1 MSSDAGARTPGGCV
15 RTPLRSAVGGWERV
29 DMRDGSP
36 LPRGRRFAVR
46 ALLVLGTL
54 LAIAAIA
61 AVFANRQVLNADN
74 WADTSSALLEDEEIR
89 AQFSTFLVDAVY
101 ANVDV
106 EAEIAQGLP
115 PRTARLA
122 GPIAGGLRTFAER
135 TTNRALGRP
144 RFQEAWE
151 NANRVTAQQFIA
163 IAEGES
169 KAITQSGDAVVLDVR
184 VILVE
189 IIGRLGL
196 PSSLADKIPPDA
208 GAIKVMSADQVETA
222 KTGVTTLRSL
232 AVVLPVLA
240 LLSLGLA
247 VYLARGRRRK
257 TLLSAGIALILAGIA
272 VLVLRSILGE
282 EVTSALATTDTV
294 QPAADQAWS
303 ISTRMLRD
311 VAQATIIGGIPIVA
325 AAVLAGPTRPATWL
339 RRMMAPWL
347 RDRPGIVYGV
357 VGTLVA
363 LVVLWGPIPATQ
375 RLVPVLIMIGLV
387 ILGVEVLRRQTAREF
402 PDATA
407 DDTWA
412 ALRPGVARL
421 RGGTSDARET
431 RVDRLERLE
440 RLHDTGALTDEEF
453 AAEKAANGT
462 RDRGAVSEGSREP
475 GIDASSNQ

>member
-1 MSSDAGARTPGGCV
+1 
-15 RTPLRSAVGGWERV
+15 
-29 DMRDGSP
+29 MREGSP

-61 AVFANRQVLNADN
+61 AVFANRQALNADN

-89 AQFSTFLVDAVY
+89 AQLSAFLVDEVY

-106 EAEIAQGLP
+106 EAEIARGLP
-115 PRTARLA
+115 ERTARLA

-144 RFQEAWE
+144 RVQQAWK
-151 NANRVTAQQFIA
+151 NANRITAQQFIA

-169 KAITQSGDAVVLDVR
+169 EAITQSGDAVVLDLR
-184 VILVE
+184 VILLDLVE
-189 IIGRLGL
+189 RLGL
-196 PSSLADKIPPDA
+196 PSSIADKIPPDA
-208 GAIKVMSADQVETA
+208 GAVRIMSADQVETA

-240 LLSLGLA
+240 LLTLGLA
-247 VYLARGRRRK
+247 VFLARGRRRR
-257 TLLSAGIALILAGIA
+257 TLLAAGIGLILAGIA
-272 VLVLRSILGE
+272 VLVLRSVIGAQ
-282 EVTSALATTDTV
+282 VTDALAATDAV
-294 QPAADQAWS
+294 KPAADQAWS

-311 VAQATIIGGIPIVA
+311 VAQATIIGGIPIVG

-347 RDRPGIVYGV
+347 RDEPGIVYGV
-357 VGTLVA
+357 AGSLVA
-363 LVVLWGPIPATQ
+363 LVILWGPIPATQ
-375 RLVPVLIMIGLV
+375 KLVPVLFMIGLV

-402 PDATA
+402 PDATVN
-407 DDTWA
+407 DTRA
-412 ALRPGVARL
+412 ALRAWVARS
-421 RGGTSDARET
+421 RGATTDDRPT
-431 RVDRLERLE
+431 RVDHLERLE
-440 RLHDTGALTDEEF
+440 RLHDSGALTDEEF

-462 RDRGAVSEGSREP
+462 RD
-475 GIDASSNQ
+475 